1 LSKMIPRLPKK
12 QIVELFRTMLLIR
25 RFEENLIRLNKDYSF
40 GNYHVYI
47 GQETVG
53 VPALSQ
59 LKQGDFVFTTHRS
72 HGHVLARGADPGKVL
87 AEIIGKEG
95 GYSRG
100 RGGTLHVAPTELG
113 FPMTSSI
120 VGGSLILATGAGM
133 TAKQN
138 RKRQVS
144 VCLFGDSAMEE
155 GAFYEAMNLAALR
168 SLPVVYLCENNSAE
182 KIGGLNL
189 PKSTTNAA
197 RKLTDIVKPFQI
209 PAKRIDGGN
218 VRAVYEAMENAL
230 KRARSIKGGPSFIE
244 VVTSKW
250 PIKAGNPLPVADQID
265 IAMIWDKKR
274 IPNEQKEFYLR
285 RDGLIRFAREG
296 IKAKI
301 LSKELIL
308 SIDNEAQEKI
318 KQATKFAL
326 DSPWPRPEEAVTH
339 VFA

>member
-1 LSKMIPRLPKK
+1 MPIPKLPKK
-12 QIVELFRTMLLIR
+12 QIADLFRTMLLIR
-25 RFEENLIRLNKDYSF
+25 RFEENLIRLNKDYFF

-59 LKQGDFVFTTHRS
+59 LRQGDFVFTTHRS

-95 GYSRG
+95 GYSGG
-100 RGGTLHVAPTELG
+100 RGGTLHVAPTDLG

-138 RKRQVS
+138 RKSQVS

-168 SLPVVYLCENNSAE
+168 SLPVVYLCENNSSD
-182 KIGGLNL
+182 KIGSLNL
-189 PKSTTNAA
+189 PRSTTNAA
-197 RKLTDIVKPFQI
+197 RRLIDIVKPFQI

-218 VRAVYEAMENAL
+218 VRAVYDTVANAL
-230 KRARSIKGGPSFIE
+230 KRARSGRGGPSFIE
-244 VVTSKW
+244 VVTSRW
-250 PIKAGNPLPVADQID
+250 PIKAGNPLPVADQIE
-265 IAMIWDKKR
+265 IAMIWDKKK
-274 IPNEQKEFYLR
+274 IPNEQKEFYLKK
-285 RDGLIRFAREG
+285 DGLIRFAREC
-296 IKAKI
+296 IRAKV
-301 LSKELIL
+301 LDKELIL
-308 SIDNEAQEKI
+308 SIDDEVQEKI
-318 KQATKFAL
+318 KEATKFAL
-326 DSPWPRPEEAVTH
+326 DSPWPKPEEAVTH